1 MPDTF
6 TVFSLGPTDDI
17 DRQEGDSFADNAGA
31 LVGLTFGSP
40 GSPLFDN
47 ARTFS
52 PASQGYWRGTSD
64 AYDMDNF
71 PSERFTIDGGSQNT
85 FDGTAIYNATITYL
99 DGTTATITAVI
110 FQDTFRNTY
119 LAPETLLNADQIAL
133 EAGPIVSITLDS
145 VNTAILLGMRGDR
158 MPWNYVTCYVRG
170 SRILTPGGEICIER
184 LSVGDAVT
192 TRDNGPQTIR
202 WIGVNT
208 VPALGN
214 LAPIRISA
222 GALGANIP
230 ARDLCVSRQHRMLL
244 ISRIAERMFGTSEVL
259 VPAIKL
265 LGVPGVELVT
275 DSTQVTYYHILL
287 DRHEVIYAEGAP
299 SESFLTGSNAL
310 ASLDSDTVDELELLF
325 PGVLGDVPTS
335 ARPIV
340 RDRRLKDFLDRHGR
354 NAKALV
360 TVPT

>member
-1 MPDTF
+1 MADTF
-6 TVFSLGPTDDI
+6 TVFSLGPTADI

-71 PSERFTIDGGSQNT
+71 PSERFTIDGGSQYT

-145 VNTAILLGMRGDR
+145 VNTAVILGMRGDR
-158 MPWNYVTCYVRG
+158 MPWNYVTCYVHG

-184 LSVGDAVT
+184 LSVGDAVS
-192 TRDNGPQTIR
+192 TRDH
-202 WIGVNT
+202 
-208 VPALGN
+208 L
-214 LAPIRISA
+214 
-222 GALGANIP
+222 
-230 ARDLCVSRQHRMLL
+230 
-244 ISRIAERMFGTSEVL
+244 
-259 VPAIKL
+259 
-265 LGVPGVELVT
+265 
-275 DSTQVTYYHILL
+275 
-287 DRHEVIYAEGAP
+287 
-299 SESFLTGSNAL
+299 SNC
-310 ASLDSDTVDELELLF
+310 
-325 PGVLGDVPTS
+325 
-335 ARPIV
+335 
-340 RDRRLKDFLDRHGR
+340 
-354 NAKALV
+354 
-360 TVPT
+360 